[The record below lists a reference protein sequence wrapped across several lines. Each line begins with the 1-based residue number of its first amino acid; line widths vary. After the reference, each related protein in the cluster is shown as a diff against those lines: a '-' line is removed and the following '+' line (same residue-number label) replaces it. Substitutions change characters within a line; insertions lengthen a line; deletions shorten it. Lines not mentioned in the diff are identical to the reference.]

1 MICDND
7 NSNISYKETEMAKE
21 VKKPAPGN
29 DVNDRIKKVIEEI
42 RPMLQNDGGDVE
54 FVEFANG
61 IAKVRLKGACAG

>member
-1 MICDND
+1 
-7 NSNISYKETEMAKE
+7 MAKE
-21 VKKPAPGN
+21 VKKPASGN